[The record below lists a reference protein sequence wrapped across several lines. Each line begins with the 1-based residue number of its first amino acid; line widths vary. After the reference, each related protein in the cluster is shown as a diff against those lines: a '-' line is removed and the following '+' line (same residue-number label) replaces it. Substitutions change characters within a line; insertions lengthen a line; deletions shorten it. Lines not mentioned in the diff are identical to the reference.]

1 MTDSVADAA
10 YDLALRAIE
19 QQERRL
25 NELRSR
31 TGTLIAAASV
41 AASLLGSQAPRVGSL
56 EASGAAALLA
66 HFVCIASALVVL
78 LPHRLV
84 LEFRASTMLKAA
96 DAVDGAQADE
106 ILRVASAWIERSH
119 EGNRDKLRR
128 MGRWYTAAC
137 AALGI
142 EVVFW
147 TVSLGGRLAL

>member
-1 MTDSVADAA
+1 MTHSVADAA

-41 AASLLGSQAPRVGSL
+41 ATSLLGSQGPRVGDID
-56 EASGAAALLA
+56 ASGAAAVLA
-66 HFVCIASALVVL
+66 YVVCVASALVVL

-84 LEFRASTMLKAA
+84 LEFRASTMFGAS
-96 DAVDGAQADE
+96 DAVDAARLDE
-106 ILRVASAWIERSH
+106 VLRAASAWIERFQAR
-119 EGNRDKLRR
+119 NRVELRR

-137 AALGI
+137 AGLGL

-147 TVSLGGRLAL
+147 TVSLGDRLVL